1 MRTTIL
7 LICVLTLVTSCG
19 EGTPDTPLPLPTDT
33 PLPLPKVG
41 DEYRGVF
48 LEGIP
53 KDLYALGTVE
63 KVEGTVVTMRG
74 GTRGL
79 VFKVDW
85 TKVVLTSQ
93 K

>member
-7 LICVLTLVTSCG
+7 LIVALALVTSCG
-19 EGTPDTPLPLPTDT
+19 ADTPETA
-33 PLPLPKVG
+33 LPLPKVG

-48 LEGIP
+48 LEGIS
-53 KDLYALGTVE
+53 KDTYALGTVE
-63 KVEGTVVTMRG
+63 KVEGSVVTMRG
-74 GTRGL
+74 GTREL

>member
-1 MRTTIL
+1 MPDMRTTIL
-7 LICVLTLVTSCG
+7 LICALTLVTSCG
-19 EGTPDTPLPLPTDT
+19 EGTPDT

-63 KVEGTVVTMRG
+63 KVEGSVVTMRG
-74 GTRGL
+74 GTREL